1 MALADLHAEEVGQ
14 KIKAACEVDRFTLF
28 PGSHLAGMNRQTF
41 KNCLKVGEEKVRV
54 FGDDEKVWD
63 SLQSLPNG
71 GDDQELWFLDEM
83 EPPQV
88 SQWLTAIGAPE
99 KFTKEF
105 AWVHGRIIVK
115 AFEAPALS
123 TCKFK
128 HLQFTFT
135 MLRFEDFFFHEFI
148 NKMLVT
154 QAGQRYG
161 FPKENQDGYLDLQVG
176 SCRFIGVFDGHGAE
190 GKTIVDKVKATLPLY
205 LKPGEFED
213 IIPEALEALCEELES
228 LSACQNSGTTFCG
241 VLLDKKKVAVV
252 NVGDSECVLFR
263 QSQGIRPKAQYV
275 WKVVNRLHALSDP
288 QEAARIHKLGYPVF
302 DKRLQ
307 SGINI
312 TRSLGDHES
321 REYGLMDTPD
331 LYVLDTKKWDYLLL
345 GSDGLFDHTPLDEI
359 ANIVFSDKPEK
370 HKQIVK
376 LAQAHW
382 NRKGWYCDDIT
393 VLLVPI

>member
-1 MALADLHAEEVGQ
+1 
-14 KIKAACEVDRFTLF
+14 
-28 PGSHLAGMNRQTF
+28 
-41 KNCLKVGEEKVRV
+41 
-54 FGDDEKVWD
+54 
-63 SLQSLPNG
+63 
-71 GDDQELWFLDEM
+71 
-83 EPPQV
+83 
-88 SQWLTAIGAPE
+88 
-99 KFTKEF
+99 
-105 AWVHGRIIVK
+105 
-115 AFEAPALS
+115 
-123 TCKFK
+123 
-128 HLQFTFT
+128 
-135 MLRFEDFFFHEFI
+135 
-148 NKMLVT
+148 MLVT

-161 FPKENQDGYLDLQVG
+161 VPKENQDGYLDLNVG
-176 SCRFIGVFDGHGAE
+176 ARRFIGVFDGHGAQ

-213 IIPEALEALCEELES
+213 VIPEALEAVCEELES
-228 LSACQNSGTTFCG
+228 LSACRHSGTTFCG

-263 QSQGIRPKAQYV
+263 QSQATKA
-275 WKVVNRLHALSDP
+275 WKVVNRLHTLTDP
-288 QEAARIHKLGYPVF
+288 EEAARIHKLGYPVF

-359 ANIVFSDKPEK
+359 AKIIFSNTSEK
-370 HKQIVK
+370 HKELVK
-376 LAQAHW
+376 LAQAYW
-382 NRKGWYCDDIT
+382 KTKGSYCDDIT